1 MQLSQLFKL
10 MSEKQASDAFFSK
23 AAPIHIKINGSLVP
37 LNSPPLDSEL
47 IKKIAYEMMNE
58 TQIREFES
66 CMEMNFA
73 HAVPGLGN
81 FRVNLFQQ
89 RGETAMVIRFVTE
102 NIPPIDE
109 LGLPTFLKDLVMEKR
124 GFVLVVGATGS
135 GKSSTLASMLDYR
148 NSNKTGHI
156 LTVEDPIEYVFKHK
170 KSIVNQREVGTDT
183 KSFSNALV
191 NAMREAPDVLMIGEI
206 RDKETL
212 QHALI
217 YAQTGHLC
225 LSTLHANT
233 TYHALNRIVNFLPSE
248 LRPSLLLDLSLSL
261 RCVLSQ
267 RLVKG
272 SNGRLLPAVEVLL
285 NTSRVSELIRK
296 GDFDLI
302 KDAMDQSIYPGSQ
315 SFEQALF
322 HLFKTGKISKDE
334 ALHNCDSSTNMLWM
348 INNAS
353 QVKEQPALTLSDTM
367 LTETE
372 TSKKESEE
380 FTLSLD
386 MLNKLKR

>member
-10 MSEKQASDAFFSK
+10 MAEKQASDAFFSK
-23 AAPIHIKINGSLVP
+23 AAPIHIKINGSTVP
-37 LNSPPLDSEL
+37 LNSPPLDSEI
-47 IKKIAYEMMNE
+47 IKKIAYEMMTE
-58 TQIREFES
+58 AQIREFES
-66 CMEMNFA
+66 SMEMNFA

-89 RGETAMVIRFVTE
+89 RGEIAMVIRYVTE
-102 NIPPIDE
+102 NIPPMDE
-109 LGLPTFLKDLVMEKR
+109 LGLPMFLKDLVMEKR

-148 NSNKTGHI
+148 NSNRTGHI

-183 KSFSNALV
+183 KSFSSALV

-217 YAQTGHLC
+217 YSQTGHLC

-233 TYHALNRIVNFLPSE
+233 TYHALNRIVNFFPHES
-248 LRPSLLLDLSLSL
+248 RASLLLDLSISL

-267 RLVKG
+267 RLVKSLG
-272 SNGRLLPAVEVLL
+272 GRLLPAIEVLL
-285 NTSRVSELIRK
+285 NTTRIAELVRK
-296 GDFDLI
+296 GDFDLV

-322 HLFKTGKISKDE
+322 RLFMAGKISKDE

-348 INNAS
+348 INNVS
-353 QVKEQPALTLSDTM
+353 QVKEQSALSVSDIM
-367 LTETE
+367 LGE

-386 MLNKLKR
+386 MLNKLKS

>member
-1 MQLSQLFKL
+1 MQLNQLFKL
-10 MSEKQASDAFFSK
+10 MAEKQASDAFFSK
-23 AAPIHIKINGSLVP
+23 AAPIHIKIHGSAVP
-37 LNSPPLDSEL
+37 LKSPPLDSEI
-47 IKKIAYEMMNE
+47 IKKLAYEMMTE
-58 TQIREFES
+58 AQIREFES
-66 CMEMNFA
+66 SMEMNFA
-73 HAVPGLGN
+73 HAIPGLGN
-81 FRVNLFQQ
+81 FRINLFRQ
-89 RGETAMVIRFVTE
+89 RGDIAMVVRYVKE

-109 LGLPTFLKDLVMEKR
+109 LGLPVFLKDLIMEKR

-148 NSNKTGHI
+148 NANKTGHI
-156 LTVEDPIEYVFKHK
+156 LTVEEPIEYIFKHN

-225 LSTLHANT
+225 LSTLHAST
-233 TYHALNRIVNFLPSE
+233 TYHALNRIVNFFPHE
-248 LRPSLLLDLSLSL
+248 ARASLLLDLSISL

-272 SNGRLLPAVEVLL
+272 SDGRLLPAVEVLL
-285 NTSRVSELIRK
+285 NTARIAELIKK
-296 GDFDLI
+296 GDFDQI
-302 KDAMDQSIYPGSQ
+302 REAMEQSIYPGSQ

-322 HLFKTGKISKDE
+322 RLFKSGKISKDE
-334 ALHNCDSSTNMLWM
+334 ALANTDSYTNMLWM
-348 INNAS
+348 INNAA
-353 QVKEQPALTLSDTM
+353 QVKEQPALTLSDTT
-367 LTETE
+367 LVDTD
-372 TSKKESEE
+372 KKENEE
-380 FTLSLD
+380 FTLSLE
-386 MLNKLKR
+386 MLNKLKS

>member
-1 MQLSQLFKL
+1 MQLNQLFKL
-10 MSEKQASDAFFSK
+10 MAEKQASDAFFSK
-23 AAPIHIKINGSLVP
+23 AAPIHIKIHGSAVP
-37 LNSPPLDSEL
+37 LNSPPLGSEI
-47 IKKIAYEMMNE
+47 IKKLAYEMMTE
-58 TQIREFES
+58 AQIREFES
-66 CMEMNFA
+66 SMEMNFA
-73 HAVPGLGN
+73 HAIPGLGN
-81 FRVNLFQQ
+81 FRINLFRQ
-89 RGETAMVIRFVTE
+89 RGDIAMVVRYVKE

-109 LGLPTFLKDLVMEKR
+109 LGLPVFLKDLIMEKR

-148 NSNKTGHI
+148 NANKTGHI
-156 LTVEDPIEYVFKHK
+156 LTVEEPIEYIFKHN

-225 LSTLHANT
+225 LSTLHAST
-233 TYHALNRIVNFLPSE
+233 TYHALNRIVNFFPHE
-248 LRPSLLLDLSLSL
+248 ARASLLLDLSISL

-272 SNGRLLPAVEVLL
+272 SDGRLLPAVEVLL
-285 NTSRVSELIRK
+285 NTARIAELIKK
-296 GDFDLI
+296 GDFDQI
-302 KDAMDQSIYPGSQ
+302 REAMEQSIYPGSQ

-322 HLFKTGKISKDE
+322 QLFKSGKISKDE
-334 ALHNCDSSTNMLWM
+334 ALANTDSYTNMLWM
-348 INNAS
+348 INNAA
-353 QVKEQPALTLSDTM
+353 QVKEQPALTLSDTT
-367 LTETE
+367 LVDTD
-372 TSKKESEE
+372 KKENEE
-380 FTLSLD
+380 FTLSLE
-386 MLNKLKR
+386 MLNKLKN

>member
-1 MQLSQLFKL
+1 MQLGQLFRL
-10 MSEKQASDAFFSK
+10 MAEKQASDAFFSK
-23 AAPIHIKINGSLVP
+23 AAPIHIKLNGSTVP
-37 LNSPPLDSEL
+37 LNSPPLDSEI
-47 IKKIAYEMMNE
+47 IKKLAYEMMSE

-66 CMEMNFA
+66 SMEMNFA
-73 HAVPGLGN
+73 HYVPGLGN
-81 FRVNLFQQ
+81 FRVNLFRQ
-89 RGETAMVIRFVTE
+89 RGETAMVIRYITE
-102 NIPPIDE
+102 NIPPIDD

-135 GKSSTLASMLDYR
+135 GKSSTLAAMLDYR
-148 NSNKTGHI
+148 NSNRSGHI

-170 KSIVNQREVGTDT
+170 KSIVNQREIGTDT

-233 TYHALNRIVNFLPSE
+233 TYHALNRIVNFFPHES
-248 LRPSLLLDLSLSL
+248 RASLLLDLSISL

-267 RLVKG
+267 RLVK
-272 SNGRLLPAVEVLL
+272 SLSGRLLPAVEVLL
-285 NTSRVSELIRK
+285 NTSRVAELIRK
-296 GDFDLI
+296 GDFDQI
-302 KDAMDQSIYPGSQ
+302 NQAIEQSIYPGSQ

-322 HLFKTGKISKDE
+322 RLFKTGKISKDE
-334 ALHNCDSSTNMLWM
+334 ALQNCDSSTNMLWM

-353 QVKEQPALTLSDTM
+353 QVKEQPALTLSDAM
-367 LTETE
+367 LVD
-372 TSKKESEE
+372 TSKKESED

-386 MLNKLKR
+386 MLNKLKS

>member
-10 MSEKQASDAFFSK
+10 MAEKQASDAFFSK
-23 AAPIHIKINGSLVP
+23 AAPIHIKINGSTVP
-37 LNSPPLDSEL
+37 LNSPPLDSEI
-47 IKKIAYEMMNE
+47 IKKIAYEMMSE
-58 TQIREFES
+58 AQIREFES
-66 CMEMNFA
+66 SMEMNFA
-73 HAVPGLGN
+73 HAVSGLGN

-89 RGETAMVIRFVTE
+89 RGETAMVIRYVTE

-109 LGLPTFLKDLVMEKR
+109 LGLPMFLKDLVMEKR

-148 NSNKTGHI
+148 NSNRTGHI

-183 KSFSNALV
+183 KSFSSALT

-206 RDKETL
+206 RDRETL

-233 TYHALNRIVNFLPSE
+233 TYHALNRIVNFFPHES
-248 LRPSLLLDLSLSL
+248 RASLLLDLSISL

-272 SNGRLLPAVEVLL
+272 LDGRLLPAIEVLL
-285 NTSRVSELIRK
+285 NTTRVTELIRK
-296 GDFDLI
+296 GDFDQI
-302 KDAMDQSIYPGSQ
+302 KEAMEQSIYPGSQ

-322 HLFKTGKISKDE
+322 RLFKAGKISKDE

-348 INNAS
+348 INNAA
-353 QVKEQPALTLSDTM
+353 QVKEQPALNLSDIM
-367 LTETE
+367 PVD
-372 TSKKESEE
+372 TSKKESDE
-380 FTLSLD
+380 FTLSLE
-386 MLNKLKR
+386 MLNKLKS

>member
-1 MQLSQLFKL
+1 MQLNQLFKL
-10 MSEKQASDAFFSK
+10 MAEKQASDAFFSK
-23 AAPIHIKINGSLVP
+23 AAPIHIKIHGSAVP
-37 LNSPPLDSEL
+37 LKSPPLGSEI
-47 IKKIAYEMMNE
+47 IKKLAYEMMTE
-58 TQIREFES
+58 AQIREFES
-66 CMEMNFA
+66 SMEMNFA
-73 HAVPGLGN
+73 HAIPGLGN
-81 FRVNLFQQ
+81 FRINLFRQ
-89 RGETAMVIRFVTE
+89 RGDIAMVVRYVKE

-109 LGLPTFLKDLVMEKR
+109 LGLPVFLKDLIMEKR

-148 NSNKTGHI
+148 NANKTGHI
-156 LTVEDPIEYVFKHK
+156 LTVEEPIEYIFKHN

-225 LSTLHANT
+225 LSTLHAST
-233 TYHALNRIVNFLPSE
+233 TYHALNRIVNFFPHE
-248 LRPSLLLDLSLSL
+248 ARASLLLDLSISL

-272 SNGRLLPAVEVLL
+272 SDGRLLPAVEVLL
-285 NTSRVSELIRK
+285 NTARIAELIKK
-296 GDFDLI
+296 GDFDQI
-302 KDAMDQSIYPGSQ
+302 REAMEQSIYPGSQ

-322 HLFKTGKISKDE
+322 RLFKSGKISKDE
-334 ALHNCDSSTNMLWM
+334 ALANTDSYTNMLWM
-348 INNAS
+348 INNAA

-367 LTETE
+367 LGDTD
-372 TSKKESEE
+372 KKENED
-380 FTLSLD
+380 FTMSLE
-386 MLNKLKR
+386 MLNKLKN

>member
-1 MQLSQLFKL
+1 MQLNQLFKL
-10 MSEKQASDAFFSK
+10 MAEKQASDAFFSK
-23 AAPIHIKINGSLVP
+23 AAPIHIKIHGSAVP
-37 LNSPPLDSEL
+37 LKSPPLGSEI
-47 IKKIAYEMMNE
+47 IKKLAYEMMTE
-58 TQIREFES
+58 AQIREFES
-66 CMEMNFA
+66 SMEMNFA
-73 HAVPGLGN
+73 HAIPGLGN
-81 FRVNLFQQ
+81 FRINLFRQ
-89 RGETAMVIRFVTE
+89 RGDIAMVVRYVKE

-109 LGLPTFLKDLVMEKR
+109 LGLPVFLKDLIMEKR

-148 NSNKTGHI
+148 NANKTGHI
-156 LTVEDPIEYVFKHK
+156 LTVEEPIEYIFKHN

-225 LSTLHANT
+225 LSTLHAST
-233 TYHALNRIVNFLPSE
+233 TYHALNRIVNFFPHES
-248 LRPSLLLDLSLSL
+248 RASLLLDLSISL

-272 SNGRLLPAVEVLL
+272 SDGRLLPAVEVLL
-285 NTSRVSELIRK
+285 NTARIAELIKK
-296 GDFDLI
+296 GDFDQI
-302 KDAMDQSIYPGSQ
+302 REAMEQSIYPGSQ

-322 HLFKTGKISKDE
+322 RLFKSGKISKDE
-334 ALHNCDSSTNMLWM
+334 ALANTDSYTNMLWM
-348 INNAS
+348 INNAA

-367 LTETE
+367 LGDTD
-372 TSKKESEE
+372 KKENED
-380 FTLSLD
+380 FTMSLE
-386 MLNKLKR
+386 MLNKLKN

>member
-1 MQLSQLFKL
+1 MQLNQLFKL
-10 MSEKQASDAFFSK
+10 MAEKQASDAFFSK
-23 AAPIHIKINGSLVP
+23 AAPIHIKIHGSAVP
-37 LNSPPLDSEL
+37 LKSPPLGSEI
-47 IKKIAYEMMNE
+47 IKKLAYEMMTE
-58 TQIREFES
+58 AQIREFES
-66 CMEMNFA
+66 SMEMNFA
-73 HAVPGLGN
+73 HAIPGLGN
-81 FRVNLFQQ
+81 FRINLFRQ
-89 RGETAMVIRFVTE
+89 RGDIAMVVRYVKE

-109 LGLPTFLKDLVMEKR
+109 LGLPVFLKDLIMEKR

-148 NSNKTGHI
+148 NANKTGHI
-156 LTVEDPIEYVFKHK
+156 LTVEEPIEYIFKHN

-225 LSTLHANT
+225 LSTLHAST
-233 TYHALNRIVNFLPSE
+233 TYHALNRIVNFFPHE
-248 LRPSLLLDLSLSL
+248 ARASLLLDLSISL

-272 SNGRLLPAVEVLL
+272 SDGRLLPAVEVLL
-285 NTSRVSELIRK
+285 NTARIAELIKK
-296 GDFDLI
+296 GDFDQI
-302 KDAMDQSIYPGSQ
+302 REAMEQSIYPGSQ

-322 HLFKTGKISKDE
+322 RLFKSGKISKDE
-334 ALHNCDSSTNMLWM
+334 ALANTDSYTNMLWM
-348 INNAS
+348 INNAA
-353 QVKEQPALTLSDTM
+353 QVKEQPALTLSDTT
-367 LTETE
+367 LVDTD
-372 TSKKESEE
+372 KKENEE
-380 FTLSLD
+380 FTLSLE
-386 MLNKLKR
+386 MLNKLKS

>member
-1 MQLSQLFKL
+1 MQLNQLFKL
-10 MSEKQASDAFFSK
+10 MAEKQASDAFFSK
-23 AAPIHIKINGSLVP
+23 AAPIHIKISGSTVP
-37 LNSPPLDSEL
+37 LNSPPLDSEF
-47 IKKIAYEMMNE
+47 IKKLAYEMMTE
-58 TQIREFES
+58 AQIHEFES
-66 CMEMNFA
+66 SMEMNFA

-81 FRVNLFQQ
+81 FRVNLFRQ
-89 RGETAMVIRFVTE
+89 RGETAMVIRYITA

-148 NSNKTGHI
+148 NSNRTGHI

-170 KSIVNQREVGTDT
+170 KSIVNQREVGADT

-225 LSTLHANT
+225 LATLHANT
-233 TYHALNRIVNFLPSE
+233 TYHALNRIVNFFPHES
-248 LRPSLLLDLSLSL
+248 RASLLLDLSISL
-261 RCVLSQ
+261 RCALSQ
-267 RLVKG
+267 RLVK
-272 SNGRLLPAVEVLL
+272 SVSGRLLPAVEVLL
-285 NTSRVSELIRK
+285 NTSRVAELIRK
-296 GDFDLI
+296 GDFDQI
-302 KDAMDQSIYPGSQ
+302 NQAMEQSIYPGSQ

-322 HLFKTGKISKDE
+322 RLFKAGKISKDE

-353 QVKEQPALTLSDTM
+353 QVKEQPSLNLSDA
-367 LTETE
+367 LLGD

-386 MLNKLKR
+386 MLNKLKS

>member
-1 MQLSQLFKL
+1 MQLNQLFKL
-10 MSEKQASDAFFSK
+10 MAEKQASDAFFSK
-23 AAPIHIKINGSLVP
+23 AAPIHIKIHGSAVP
-37 LNSPPLDSEL
+37 LKSPPLDSEI
-47 IKKIAYEMMNE
+47 IKKLAYEMMTE
-58 TQIREFES
+58 AQIREFES
-66 CMEMNFA
+66 SMEMNFA
-73 HAVPGLGN
+73 RAIPGLGN
-81 FRVNLFQQ
+81 FRINLFRQ
-89 RGETAMVIRFVTE
+89 RGDIAMVIRYVKE

-109 LGLPTFLKDLVMEKR
+109 LGLPVFLKDLIMEKR

-148 NSNKTGHI
+148 NANKTGHI
-156 LTVEDPIEYVFKHK
+156 LTVEEPIEYIFKHN

-225 LSTLHANT
+225 LSTLHAST
-233 TYHALNRIVNFLPSE
+233 TYHALNRIVNFFPHES
-248 LRPSLLLDLSLSL
+248 RASLLLDLSISL

-272 SNGRLLPAVEVLL
+272 SDGRLLPAVEVLL
-285 NTSRVSELIRK
+285 NTARIAELIKK
-296 GDFDLI
+296 GDFDQI
-302 KDAMDQSIYPGSQ
+302 REAMEQSIYPGSQ

-322 HLFKTGKISKDE
+322 LLFKSGKISKDE
-334 ALHNCDSSTNMLWM
+334 ALANTDSYTNMLWM
-348 INNAS
+348 INNAA

-367 LTETE
+367 LGDTD
-372 TSKKESEE
+372 KKENED
-380 FTLSLD
+380 FTMSLE
-386 MLNKLKR
+386 MLNKLKN

>member
-1 MQLSQLFKL
+1 MQLNQLFKL
-10 MSEKQASDAFFSK
+10 MAEKQASDAFFSK
-23 AAPIHIKINGSLVP
+23 AAPIHIKIHGSAVP
-37 LNSPPLDSEL
+37 LKSPPLGSEI
-47 IKKIAYEMMNE
+47 IKKLAYEMMTE
-58 TQIREFES
+58 AQIREFES
-66 CMEMNFA
+66 SMEMNFA
-73 HAVPGLGN
+73 HAIPGLGN
-81 FRVNLFQQ
+81 FRINLFRQ
-89 RGETAMVIRFVTE
+89 RGDIAMVIRYVKE

-109 LGLPTFLKDLVMEKR
+109 LGLPVFLKDLIMEKR

-148 NSNKTGHI
+148 NANKTGHI
-156 LTVEDPIEYVFKHK
+156 LTVEEPIEYIFKHN

-225 LSTLHANT
+225 LSTLHAST
-233 TYHALNRIVNFLPSE
+233 TYHALNRIVNFFPHE
-248 LRPSLLLDLSLSL
+248 ARASLLLDLSISL

-272 SNGRLLPAVEVLL
+272 SDGRLLPAVEVLL
-285 NTSRVSELIRK
+285 NTARIAELIKK
-296 GDFDLI
+296 GDFDQI
-302 KDAMDQSIYPGSQ
+302 REAMEQSIYPGSQ

-322 HLFKTGKISKDE
+322 RLFKSGKISKDE
-334 ALHNCDSSTNMLWM
+334 ALANTDSYTNMLWM
-348 INNAS
+348 INNAA
-353 QVKEQPALTLSDTM
+353 QVKEQPALTLSDTT
-367 LTETE
+367 LVDTD
-372 TSKKESEE
+372 KKENEE
-380 FTLSLD
+380 FTLSLE
-386 MLNKLKR
+386 MLNKLKS

>member
-1 MQLSQLFKL
+1 MQLNQLFKL
-10 MSEKQASDAFFSK
+10 MAEKQASDAFFSK
-23 AAPIHIKINGSLVP
+23 AAPIHIKIHGSAVP
-37 LNSPPLDSEL
+37 LKSPPLDSEI
-47 IKKIAYEMMNE
+47 IKKLAYEMMTE
-58 TQIREFES
+58 AQIREFES
-66 CMEMNFA
+66 SMEMNFA
-73 HAVPGLGN
+73 RAIPGLGN
-81 FRVNLFQQ
+81 FRINLFRQ
-89 RGETAMVIRFVTE
+89 RGDIAMVIRYVKE

-109 LGLPTFLKDLVMEKR
+109 LGLPVFLKDLIMEKR

-148 NSNKTGHI
+148 NANKTGHI
-156 LTVEDPIEYVFKHK
+156 LTVEEPIEYIFKHN

-225 LSTLHANT
+225 LSTLHAST
-233 TYHALNRIVNFLPSE
+233 TYHALNRIVNFFPHES
-248 LRPSLLLDLSLSL
+248 RASLLLDLSISL

-272 SNGRLLPAVEVLL
+272 SDGRLLPAVEVLL
-285 NTSRVSELIRK
+285 NTARIAELIKK
-296 GDFDLI
+296 GDFDQI
-302 KDAMDQSIYPGSQ
+302 REAMEQSIYPGSQ

-322 HLFKTGKISKDE
+322 RLFKSGKISKDE
-334 ALHNCDSSTNMLWM
+334 ALANTDSYTNMLWM
-348 INNAS
+348 INNAA
-353 QVKEQPALTLSDTM
+353 QVKEQPALTLSDTT
-367 LTETE
+367 LVDTD
-372 TSKKESEE
+372 KKENEE
-380 FTLSLD
+380 FTLSLE
-386 MLNKLKR
+386 MLNKLKN

>member
-1 MQLSQLFKL
+1 MQLNQLFKL
-10 MSEKQASDAFFSK
+10 MAEKQASDAFFSK
-23 AAPIHIKINGSLVP
+23 AAPIHIKIHGSAVP
-37 LNSPPLDSEL
+37 LKSPPLDSEI
-47 IKKIAYEMMNE
+47 IKKLAYEMMTE
-58 TQIREFES
+58 AQIREFES
-66 CMEMNFA
+66 SMEMNFA
-73 HAVPGLGN
+73 RAIPGLGN
-81 FRVNLFQQ
+81 FRINLFRQ
-89 RGETAMVIRFVTE
+89 RGDIAMVIRYVKE

-109 LGLPTFLKDLVMEKR
+109 LGLPVFLKDLIMEKR

-148 NSNKTGHI
+148 NANKTGHI
-156 LTVEDPIEYVFKHK
+156 LTVEEPIEYVFKHN

-225 LSTLHANT
+225 LSTLHAST
-233 TYHALNRIVNFLPSE
+233 TYHALNRIVNFFPHES
-248 LRPSLLLDLSLSL
+248 RASLLLDLSISL

-272 SNGRLLPAVEVLL
+272 SDGRLLPAVEVLL
-285 NTSRVSELIRK
+285 NTARIAELIKK
-296 GDFDLI
+296 GDFDQI
-302 KDAMDQSIYPGSQ
+302 REAMEQSIYPGSQ

-322 HLFKTGKISKDE
+322 LLFKSGKISKDE
-334 ALHNCDSSTNMLWM
+334 ALANTDSYTNMLWM
-348 INNAS
+348 INNAA

-367 LTETE
+367 LGDTD
-372 TSKKESEE
+372 KKENED
-380 FTLSLD
+380 FTMSLE
-386 MLNKLKR
+386 MLNKLKN

>member
-10 MSEKQASDAFFSK
+10 MAEKQASDVFFSK
-23 AAPIHIKINGSLVP
+23 AAPIHIKISGSTMP
-37 LNSPPLDSEL
+37 LNSPPLDSEI
-47 IKKIAYEMMNE
+47 IKKISYEMMTE
-58 TQIREFES
+58 AQIREFES
-66 CMEMNFA
+66 TMEMNFA

-81 FRVNLFQQ
+81 FRVNLFRQ
-89 RGETAMVIRFVTE
+89 RGETAMVIRYITE

-124 GFVLVVGATGS
+124 GFVLVVGATGT

-170 KSIVNQREVGTDT
+170 KSIVNQREVGSDT

-233 TYHALNRIVNFLPSE
+233 TYHALNRIVNFFPHES
-248 LRPSLLLDLSLSL
+248 RASLLLDLSISL

-267 RLVKG
+267 RLVKSLG
-272 SNGRLLPAVEVLL
+272 GRLLPAVEVLL
-285 NTSRVSELIRK
+285 NTSRVAELIRK
-296 GDFDLI
+296 GDFDQI
-302 KDAMDQSIYPGSQ
+302 NQAMEQSIYPGSQ

-322 HLFKTGKISKDE
+322 RLFKTGKISKDE
-334 ALHNCDSSTNMLWM
+334 ALHNCDS
-348 INNAS
+348 A
-353 QVKEQPALTLSDTM
+353 
-367 LTETE
+367 
-372 TSKKESEE
+372 
-380 FTLSLD
+380 
-386 MLNKLKR
+386 

>member
-1 MQLSQLFKL
+1 
-10 MSEKQASDAFFSK
+10 
-23 AAPIHIKINGSLVP
+23 
-37 LNSPPLDSEL
+37 
-47 IKKIAYEMMNE
+47 
-58 TQIREFES
+58 
-66 CMEMNFA
+66 
-73 HAVPGLGN
+73 
-81 FRVNLFQQ
+81 
-89 RGETAMVIRFVTE
+89 
-102 NIPPIDE
+102 
-109 LGLPTFLKDLVMEKR
+109 
-124 GFVLVVGATGS
+124 
-135 GKSSTLASMLDYR
+135 
-148 NSNKTGHI
+148 
-156 LTVEDPIEYVFKHK
+156 
-170 KSIVNQREVGTDT
+170 
-183 KSFSNALV
+183 
-191 NAMREAPDVLMIGEI
+191 MREAPDVLMIGEI

>member
-1 MQLSQLFKL
+1 MQLNQLFKL
-10 MSEKQASDAFFSK
+10 MAEKQASDAFFSK
-23 AAPIHIKINGSLVP
+23 AAPIHIKIHGSAVP
-37 LNSPPLDSEL
+37 LKSPPLGSEI
-47 IKKIAYEMMNE
+47 IKKLAYEMMTE
-58 TQIREFES
+58 AQIREFES
-66 CMEMNFA
+66 SMEMNFA
-73 HAVPGLGN
+73 HAIPGLGN
-81 FRVNLFQQ
+81 FRINLFRQ
-89 RGETAMVIRFVTE
+89 RGDIAMVVRYVKE

-109 LGLPTFLKDLVMEKR
+109 LGLPVFLKDLIMEKR

-148 NSNKTGHI
+148 NANKTGHI
-156 LTVEDPIEYVFKHK
+156 LTVEEPIEYIFKHN

-225 LSTLHANT
+225 LSTLHAST
-233 TYHALNRIVNFLPSE
+233 TYHALNRIVNFFPHE
-248 LRPSLLLDLSLSL
+248 ARASLLLDLSISL

-272 SNGRLLPAVEVLL
+272 SDGRLLPAVEVLL
-285 NTSRVSELIRK
+285 NTARIAELIKK
-296 GDFDLI
+296 GDFDQI
-302 KDAMDQSIYPGSQ
+302 REAMEQSIYPGSQ

-322 HLFKTGKISKDE
+322 RLFKSGKISKDE
-334 ALHNCDSSTNMLWM
+334 ALANTDSYTNMLWM
-348 INNAS
+348 INNAA
-353 QVKEQPALTLSDTM
+353 QVKEQPALTLSDTT
-367 LTETE
+367 LVDTD
-372 TSKKESEE
+372 KKENEE
-380 FTLSLD
+380 FTLSLE
-386 MLNKLKR
+386 MLNKLKN